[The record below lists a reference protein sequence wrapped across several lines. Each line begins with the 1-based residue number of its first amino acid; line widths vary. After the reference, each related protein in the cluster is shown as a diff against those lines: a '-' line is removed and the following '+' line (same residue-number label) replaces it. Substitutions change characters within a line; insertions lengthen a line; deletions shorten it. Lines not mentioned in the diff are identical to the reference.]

1 MTVGEG
7 EPMFMIGR
15 TAILLDGYDWFG
27 ANGTGTCAEGAKSN
41 PDVRG
46 R

>member
-27 ANGTGTCAEGAKSN
+27 GERHW
-41 PDVRG
+41 DLRRG
-46 R
+46 RKKQS